1 MRLRIETMN
10 NKLYFLSKFLN
21 RNNKLFLIFIAIFIA
36 AANLCMLGERY
47 LLGASAYVLIGIFSL
62 FKSFISE
69 IKLDKDAFDIPA
81 SGENI
86 IIKKTFFYDGAF
98 RKFIN
103 TTDPSRKPHFYTI
116 KEGQEWNI
124 FSIVEEKDDWML
136 FMKDK
141 DNTQISIRYF
151 ESKKYWE
158 TKSDIRDRRLKQ
170 LGV

>member
-1 MRLRIETMN
+1 MN

-21 RNNKLFLIFIAIFIA
+21 RNNKLFLIFIAIFIVG
-36 AANLCMLGERY
+36 ANLCMLGERY

-69 IKLDKDAFDIPA
+69 IKLDKGEIDIPA

-116 KEGQEWNI
+116 KEGQEWTV
-124 FSIVEEKDDWML
+124 FSIVEDEDDWVLFIKDDSHI
-136 FMKDK
+136 
-141 DNTQISIRYF
+141 QIRIGYF
-151 ESKKYWE
+151 ESRNYWE
-158 TKSDIRDRRLKQ
+158 TKSDIRDSRLKK
-170 LGV
+170 LGI